1 MSPTANTRNVL
12 VVSFG
17 NAKHQ
22 KQHTRQIYKM
32 TAFYE
37 EEEMEASQQTAIF
50 IDVFMCKMLTES

>member
-1 MSPTANTRNVL
+1 
-12 VVSFG
+12 
-17 NAKHQ
+17 
-22 KQHTRQIYKM
+22 M